1 MFDGLSPDT
10 HTLGS
15 MVQADFH
22 GFQDCFMLPAGDT
35 SLDAMGAFLL
45 DGALLAI

>member
-10 HTLGS
+10 HALGS
-15 MVQADFH
+15 LVQAGFH

-35 SLDAMGAFLL
+35 SLGAGSAFFF
-45 DGALLAI
+45 DGTLLAI